1 MRPCNCPY
9 CGVSTNLINRWIS
22 GKCPACHKSINGD
35 IKIKCTHC
43 GTLNIVNS
51 GEAKTGGCIQCK
63 YPLNW
68 SIPRG
73 TYIPNFI
80 PLERRAKY
88 ALSSVALIAFSAYS
102 LSHNSMDIPYGS
114 KRHAVLV
121 HFSGLGL
128 VLPTLSLICGVLVGL
143 SVLVDHLDKRQ
154 NEKIY
159 KQIYDWSLIVGY
171 VSYIAALFFA
181 DGKSNV

>member
-1 MRPCNCPY
+1 
-9 CGVSTNLINRWIS
+9 
-22 GKCPACHKSINGD
+22 
-35 IKIKCTHC
+35 
-43 GTLNIVNS
+43 
-51 GEAKTGGCIQCK
+51 
-63 YPLNW
+63 
-68 SIPRG
+68 
-73 TYIPNFI
+73 
-80 PLERRAKY
+80 
-88 ALSSVALIAFSAYS
+88 
-102 LSHNSMDIPYGS
+102 MDIPYGS